1 MAKQMYSSRTHAA
14 VAWEPLKDWLYK
26 NPLCTS
32 ARLKYLT
39 TFTKLDDDFHLIV
52 AKCLWRLANGVNM
65 PWGRAALQSSVY
77 SNVPIAE
84 KVLMSEYTFD

>member
-1 MAKQMYSSRTHAA
+1 MAKQMYNSKKHVVIT
-14 VAWEPLKDWLYK
+14 WEPLKDWLYE

-32 ARLKYLT
+32 VRLKCLT
-39 TFTKLDDDFHLIV
+39 TFTKIDGDFHLIV
-52 AKCLWRLANGVNM
+52 TKCLWMLANGVNL
-65 PWGRAALQSSVY
+65 PWGRAALQPSVY